1 MPSFS
6 MPSAT
11 TSATFS
17 TSTFSAPSTSA
28 SVVHV
33 ASKSFDAVGISMT
46 VGIALGILA
55 LAAGFFLVGRRVMRW
70 MSGPSEVEDIEKG
83 ISATNV
89 KRPLHLPTI
98 LATKAENAMLERK
111 GLRPLSLPGIV
122 ALKAVP
128 RPPAM
133 SRRPMSLPA
142 MARPKVIFPRGSLSP
157 FLSPSSRWSEGGV
170 VTTAGK

>member
-11 TSATFS
+11 TSATLS
-17 TSTFSAPSTSA
+17 TSTFSAPSASA
-28 SVVHV
+28 SVIHA
-33 ASKSFDAVGISMT
+33 ASKSFDAIGLSMT

-70 MSGPSEVEDIEKG
+70 MSGPSKVEDSEKG
-83 ISATNV
+83 IPAANV
-89 KRPLHLPTI
+89 KQPLHLPTI
-98 LATKAENAMLERK
+98 VATKTENAMLERK

-128 RPPAM
+128 HPPAM
-133 SRRPMSLPA
+133 SRRPLSLPA
-142 MARPKVIFPRGSLSP
+142 MGRPKVVVPKRMSVSV
-157 FLSPSSRWSEGGV
+157 SEPIISMV
-170 VTTAGK
+170 